1 MASSSTFLNRTCM
14 ILPNESNP
22 TEFAKDQRPYK
33 YDELNVAIEN
43 PVDLESIR
51 VNGFAEVVHLYKKQG
66 LEYYFDLLN
75 GPTYTEMV
83 KEFWMKASVIT
94 RDVYDRK
101 VKEKMKENPEFK
113 ERTPEEMGLRSFIST
128 EIESFVAG
136 FRISIRLSHILEA
149 LKLKRDGVI
158 IKHSDETGP
167 DVDEYLFKPK
177 NNPKDKFE
185 WTNNC
190 KIIYRILIESILS
203 KLGGTDQISSV
214 QKLFTYNVAKG
225 NIVDIGRLIFDHLC
239 LSIISSK
246 AIVRHSRLLS
256 HMFAQSGL
264 LDAITPYLPG
274 LGTFLL
280 SSKVVNSTTLR
291 YLMLVKNNEIV
302 HPTHPVLL
310 RESEKGIGESWL
322 VHVRDSEAKRVI
334 EAHAEF
340 MKKLGADVGDGEPT
354 KLTVRQSRLLEQP
367 LRLEPVKRKAAK
379 SPTVKK
385 AAKVQKTTKT
395 TAPRSS
401 KPRAKKMI
409 LKDLTEEEKEAAVV
423 QAALAKVAEF
433 NRKQD
438 ALKDSYDC
446 GIGEAAFDDMHKKLP
461 KRNDPHNLLEQQT
474 LYGNETGKFSNF
486 LGGSKGSN
494 DYFRRL
500 QLPSEIRVKHAFD
513 KILKGV
519 NSEKV
524 IDLSENQLSSE
535 QFKLILYHPSESQ
548 ANFICND
555 AAQASTSTAP
565 AIQLSFD
572 DDSDKTPSPPPAQSP
587 NHQEIP
593 TTTPQKDEPQNDPQ
607 PNSEIV
613 HHENTQKQPTTPQPE
628 NTQPETTQPEHQI
641 PPENTSSEPDHQ
653 KSPEP
658 DQDQAS
664 ETLHADEHVHEK
676 SPQHVA
682 VDNSCDLPTPIKTHV
697 QHINETMNLEILQR
711 TPPDQS
717 QHLQHLLQDLSM
729 DCIFFPPHL
738 PSRIINEPLDQTQN
752 DITSLLQAV
761 DKNLRRMSSAIPH
774 RSIDTAHIDKEC
786 DLMEK
791 NLVLMIRSVRK
802 AYTTDLSLRNE
813 IARKEEEERRERER
827 LEAEERERKRLEDE
841 RIERERQAAE
851 QARLT
856 EEARRAAD
864 QARLEQLARNAPEY
878 AQHVLENQENFQ
890 RRLDEHSSM
899 LAAIMETLQS
909 INARLPQQPDQP

>member
-1 MASSSTFLNRTCM
+1 M

-75 GPTYTEMV
+75 GPIYTEMV

-158 IKHSDETGP
+158 IKHSDEAGP

-177 NNPKDKFE
+177 TNPKDKFE

-280 SSKVVNSTTLR
+280 SSKIENSTTLR
-291 YLMLVKNNEIV
+291 YLKLVKNNEIV

-367 LRLEPVKRKAAK
+367 LRLEPVKRKAVK

-474 LYGNETGKFSNF
+474 LYGNET
-486 LGGSKGSN
+486 
-494 DYFRRL
+494 
-500 QLPSEIRVKHAFD
+500 
-513 KILKGV
+513 
-519 NSEKV
+519 
-524 IDLSENQLSSE
+524 
-535 QFKLILYHPSESQ
+535 
-548 ANFICND
+548 
-555 AAQASTSTAP
+555 AQASTSTVP
-565 AIQLSFD
+565 AIQLSFN

-593 TTTPQKDEPQNDPQ
+593 TTTPQQDEPENDPQ
-607 PNSEIV
+607 P
-613 HHENTQKQPTTPQPE
+613 KTPHPE
-628 NTQPETTQPEHQI
+628 NTEPETTQPEHQI
-641 PPENTSSEPDHQ
+641 PPKHNPSEHAHQ
-653 KSPEP
+653 SPESN
-658 DQDQAS
+658 QDQAS

-676 SPQHVA
+676 SPQHVV

-851 QARLT
+851 QARLA

>member
-1 MASSSTFLNRTCM
+1 MASSSTFLNRSCL

-101 VKEKMKENPEFK
+101 VKDKIKENPEFK

-136 FRISIRLSHILEA
+136 FKISIRLCHILEA

-158 IKHSDETGP
+158 IKHSVEAGP
-167 DVDEYLFKPK
+167 DVDEFLFKPK
-177 NNPKDKFE
+177 TNPKDKLE

-190 KIIYRILIESILS
+190 KIIYRILIDSVLP

-214 QKLFTYNVAKG
+214 QKLFTFNVAKG

-239 LSIISSK
+239 MSIISNK

-264 LDAITPYLPG
+264 LDAITPYLPS

-280 SSKVVNSTTLR
+280 SSKIVNSTTLR
-291 YLMLVKNNEIV
+291 YLKLVKNNEIV

-340 MKKLGADVGDGEPT
+340 MKKLGADVGDGELT

-367 LRLEPVKRKAAK
+367 LRIEPVKRKAAK
-379 SPTVKK
+379 SPNVKK

-401 KPRAKKMI
+401 KPRAKKVI
-409 LKDLTEEEKEAAVV
+409 LEDLTEEEKEEAVV

-433 NRKQD
+433 NKKQE
-438 ALKDSYDC
+438 ALKDGYDC
-446 GIGEAAFDDMHKKLP
+446 GIDEAAFVDMHKKLP

-486 LGGSKGSN
+486 LGGSKGLR

-500 QLPSEIRVKHAFD
+500 QFPSEIRVKHAFD
-513 KILKGV
+513 KFLKGV

-524 IDLSENQLSSE
+524 IDLSENQPSSE
-535 QFKLILYHPSESQ
+535 QFNLILPNPSESQ

-565 AIQLSFD
+565 AIQLSLD
-572 DDSDKTPSPPPAQSP
+572 DDSDKTPSPPPVQSP

-593 TTTPQKDEPQNDPQ
+593 TTTPQQDESQNDPQ
-607 PNSEIV
+607 SNTEIV
-613 HHENTQKQPTTPQPE
+613 HHVNPQ
-628 NTQPETTQPEHQI
+628 
-641 PPENTSSEPDHQ
+641 
-653 KSPEP
+653 
-658 DQDQAS
+658 
-664 ETLHADEHVHEK
+664 
-676 SPQHVA
+676 
-682 VDNSCDLPTPIKTHV
+682 
-697 QHINETMNLEILQR
+697 
-711 TPPDQS
+711 
-717 QHLQHLLQDLSM
+717 
-729 DCIFFPPHL
+729 
-738 PSRIINEPLDQTQN
+738 
-752 DITSLLQAV
+752 
-761 DKNLRRMSSAIPH
+761 
-774 RSIDTAHIDKEC
+774 
-786 DLMEK
+786 
-791 NLVLMIRSVRK
+791 
-802 AYTTDLSLRNE
+802 
-813 IARKEEEERRERER
+813 
-827 LEAEERERKRLEDE
+827 
-841 RIERERQAAE
+841 E
-851 QARLT
+851 Q
-856 EEARRAAD
+856 
-864 QARLEQLARNAPEY
+864 
-878 AQHVLENQENFQ
+878 
-890 RRLDEHSSM
+890 
-899 LAAIMETLQS
+899 
-909 INARLPQQPDQP
+909 

>member
-1 MASSSTFLNRTCM
+1 MASSSTFLNRSCL

-22 TEFAKDQRPYK
+22 TKFAKDQRPYK

-101 VKEKMKENPEFK
+101 VKDKIKENPEFK

-136 FRISIRLSHILEA
+136 FRISIRLCHILEA

-158 IKHSDETGP
+158 IKHSVEAGP
-167 DVDEYLFKPK
+167 VVDEFLFKPK
-177 NNPKDKFE
+177 TNPKDKLE

-190 KIIYRILIESILS
+190 KIIYRILIDSVLP

-214 QKLFTYNVAKG
+214 QKLFTFNVAKG

-239 LSIISSK
+239 MSIISSK

-280 SSKVVNSTTLR
+280 SSKFVNSTTLR
-291 YLMLVKNNEIV
+291 YLKLVKNNEIV

-367 LRLEPVKRKAAK
+367 LRIEPVKRKAAK

-401 KPRAKKMI
+401 KPRAKKVI
-409 LKDLTEEEKEAAVV
+409 LEDLTEEEKEEAVV

-433 NRKQD
+433 NKKQE
-438 ALKDSYDC
+438 ALKDGYDC
-446 GIGEAAFDDMHKKLP
+446 GIDEAAFVDIHKKLP

-474 LYGNETGKFSNF
+474 LYGNKT
-486 LGGSKGSN
+486 
-494 DYFRRL
+494 
-500 QLPSEIRVKHAFD
+500 
-513 KILKGV
+513 
-519 NSEKV
+519 
-524 IDLSENQLSSE
+524 
-535 QFKLILYHPSESQ
+535 
-548 ANFICND
+548 
-555 AAQASTSTAP
+555 AQASTSTAP
-565 AIQLSFD
+565 AIQLSLD
-572 DDSDKTPSPPPAQSP
+572 DDSDKTPSPPPVQSP

-593 TTTPQKDEPQNDPQ
+593 TTTPQQDESQNDPQ
-607 PNSEIV
+607 SNTEIV
-613 HHENTQKQPTTPQPE
+613 HHVNPQEQSKTPQPE
-628 NTQPETTQPEHQI
+628 NTEPETTQPEHA
-641 PPENTSSEPDHQ
+641 HQ
-653 KSPEP
+653 SPEP
-658 DQDQAS
+658 IQDQAS

-697 QHINETMNLEILQR
+697 QHINETMNLEILQK

-774 RSIDTAHIDKEC
+774 RSVDTAHIDKEC
-786 DLMEK
+786 DLMEQ

-802 AYTTDLSLRNE
+802 AYTTDLCLRNE

-851 QARLT
+851 QARLE

-878 AQHVLENQENFQ
+878 AQHVLENQDNFQ

-909 INARLPQQPDQP
+909 VNARLPQQPDQP

>member
-33 YDELNVAIEN
+33 YDEINVAIES

-51 VNGFAEVVHLYKKQG
+51 VNGFADVVNLYKKQG

-75 GPTYTEMV
+75 GPTYTELV

-94 RDVYDRK
+94 RDVYDKK
-101 VKEKMKENPEFK
+101 VREMMEKHPEWK
-113 ERTPEEMGLRSFIST
+113 ERTPEEMGLRSFYST

-136 FRISIRLSHILEA
+136 FRISIRLCHILEA

-158 IKHSDETGP
+158 IRQSDEVGP
-167 DVDEYLFKPK
+167 DVEEYLFKPK
-177 NNPKDKFE
+177 TDPKDKFE

-190 KIIYRILIESILS
+190 KIIYRILIDSVLP

-225 NIVDIGRLIFDHLC
+225 NIVDIGRLIFDNLC
-239 LSIISSK
+239 ISIVSSK

-256 HMFAQSGL
+256 HMFAQCGL
-264 LDAITPYLPG
+264 LDAVTPYLPG

-280 SSKVVNSTTLR
+280 GSKIVNSTSLR
-291 YLMLVKNNEIV
+291 YLRLVKNNEII
-302 HPTHPVLL
+302 HPTHPLLL
-310 RESEKGIGESWL
+310 RNSEKGIGESWL

-334 EAHAEF
+334 EAHADF
-340 MKKLGADVGDGEPT
+340 MKKLGADIGDGQPT
-354 KLTVRQSRLLEQP
+354 RLTVRQSRLLEQP
-367 LRLEPVKRKAAK
+367 LKLAPVKRKAAK
-379 SPTVKK
+379 SPAGRK
-385 AAKVQKTTKT
+385 AAKAPKT
-395 TAPRSS
+395 TAPRTSR
-401 KPRAKKMI
+401 KPKVKK
-409 LKDLTEEEKEAAVV
+409 LLLDLTEEEKEEAKI
-423 QAALAKVAEF
+423 QEALVKVAEL
-433 NRKQD
+433 NKKEE

-446 GIGEAAFDDMHKKLP
+446 GIEASAFDNMHKKLP
-461 KRNDPHNLLEQQT
+461 QRDDPHNPLEQQT
-474 LYGNETGKFSNF
+474 LYGPAFGKYSNF
-486 LGGSKGSN
+486 IGGSSAFR

-500 QLPSEIRVKHAFD
+500 QFPSKISVKHAFD

-524 IDLSENQLSSE
+524 NDISENQPPSE
-535 QFKLILYHPSESQ
+535 QFNPILSYPSESQ
-548 ANFICND
+548 INSIYY
-555 AAQASTSTAP
+555 AAEHASTSSA
-565 AIQLSFD
+565 QVMLD
-572 DDSDKTPSPPPAQSP
+572 EDSDKTPSPPPQITIT
-587 NHQEIP
+587 HKEIP
-593 TTTPQKDEPQNDPQ
+593 TKTTPKKTEPQNDPQ
-607 PNSEIV
+607 PSSEKV
-613 HHENTQKQPTTPQPE
+613 QPENTQEKTTTPPPEHEPENQPQPE
-628 NTQPETTQPEHQI
+628 NTEPETTQSEPEQQK
-641 PPENTSSEPDHQ
+641 SSEPDHG
-653 KSPEP
+653 
-658 DQDQAS
+658 QAS
-664 ETLHADEHVHEK
+664 ETHHADEHGHEK

-682 VDNSCDLPTPIKTHV
+682 MDNSFELPTPIKAHV
-697 QHINETMNLEILQR
+697 QQINESMNLEVLQR
-711 TPPDQS
+711 TPPNQS

-738 PSRIINEPLDQTQN
+738 PSRILNEPLDQTQ
-752 DITSLLQAV
+752 DGITSLLQAV
-761 DKNLRRMSSAIPH
+761 DKNLRRMSSAIPT
-774 RSIDTAHIDKEC
+774 RSINSAHIDKEC
-786 DLMEK
+786 DLMEEH
-791 NLVLMIRSVRK
+791 LVLMIRAARK
-802 AYTTDLSLRNE
+802 AYTTDLELRNE

-851 QARLT
+851 QARLA
-856 EEARRAAD
+856 EEARRAAE

-899 LAAIMETLQS
+899 LAAIMTTLQS

>member
-14 ILPNESNP
+14 TLPNESNP

-177 NNPKDKFE
+177 TNPKDKFE

-190 KIIYRILIESILS
+190 KIIYRILIESILP

-280 SSKVVNSTTLR
+280 SSKIVNSTTLR
-291 YLMLVKNNEIV
+291 YLKLVKNNEIV

-395 TAPRSS
+395 TTPRSS

-486 LGGSKGSN
+486 LGGSKGSS

-500 QLPSEIRVKHAFD
+500 QFPSEIRVKHAFD

-524 IDLSENQLSSE
+524 IDLSENQLSSK

-593 TTTPQKDEPQNDPQ
+593 TTTPQQDEPQNDPQ

-628 NTQPETTQPEHQI
+628 NTEPETTQPEHQI

-791 NLVLMIRSVRK
+791 DLVLMIRSVRK

-813 IARKEEEERRERER
+813 LARKEEEERRERER

-851 QARLT
+851 QARLA

-890 RRLDEHSSM
+890 RMLDEHSSM

>member
-1 MASSSTFLNRTCM
+1 MASSSSFLNRTCM

-22 TEFAKDQRPYK
+22 TKFAKDQRPYK

-66 LEYYFDLLN
+66 LEYYFNLLN

-94 RDVYDRK
+94 RDVYKKK
-101 VKEKMKENPEFK
+101 VREKMEENPEFK
-113 ERTPEEMGLRSFIST
+113 DRTPEEMGLRSFVST

-136 FRISIRLSHILEA
+136 FRISIRLCHILEA

-158 IKHSDETGP
+158 IKHTDEAGP

-177 NNPKDKFE
+177 ANPKDKFE

-190 KIIYRILIESILS
+190 KIIYRILIDSVLP

-214 QKLFTYNVAKG
+214 QKLFTFNVAKG

-256 HMFAQSGL
+256 HMFAQCGL

-280 SSKVVNSTTLR
+280 SSKIVNSTTLR
-291 YLMLVKNNEIV
+291 YLKLVKNNDIV

-310 RESEKGIGESWL
+310 RESEKGIGECWL

-367 LRLEPVKRKAAK
+367 LRIEPVKRKAAK

-385 AAKVQKTTKT
+385 AAKIPKT

-401 KPRAKKMI
+401 KPRAKKVI
-409 LKDLTEEEKEAAVV
+409 LEDLTEEEKEEAVV

-433 NRKQD
+433 NKKQE
-438 ALKDSYDC
+438 ALKDGYDC
-446 GIGEAAFDDMHKKLP
+446 GIEESAFVDMHKKLP

-486 LGGSKGSN
+486 LGGGKGSS

-500 QLPSEIRVKHAFD
+500 QFPSEIRVKHAFD

-524 IDLSENQLSSE
+524 IDLSENQPSSE
-535 QFKLILYHPSESQ
+535 QFNLILSNPSESQ

-555 AAQASTSTAP
+555 AAQASTSTAH
-565 AIQLSFD
+565 AIQLSID
-572 DDSDKTPSPPPAQSP
+572 EDSDKTPSPPPENPPTIKKFLPQ
-587 NHQEIP
+587 QE
-593 TTTPQKDEPQNDPQ
+593 EPQNDPQ

-613 HHENTQKQPTTPQPE
+613 HSVNTQEQPKTPQPE
-628 NTQPETTQPEHQI
+628 NTEPETTQPENQI
-641 PPENTSSEPDHQ
+641 PPEHDHQ

-658 DQDQAS
+658 DQDQVS

-676 SPQHVA
+676 SPHHVA
-682 VDNSCDLPTPIKTHV
+682 VDNSCDLSTTIKKHV
-697 QHINETMNLEILQR
+697 QHINETLNLEILPK

-717 QHLQHLLQDLSM
+717 QHLKHLMQDLSM

-738 PSRIINEPLDQTQN
+738 PSRIINEPLDQTQD

-761 DKNLRRMSSAIPH
+761 DKNLRRMFSAIPH

-786 DLMEK
+786 DLMEQ

-813 IARKEEEERRERER
+813 ISRKEEEERRERER

-851 QARLT
+851 QARLA
-856 EEARRAAD
+856 EEARRAAE
-864 QARLEQLARNAPEY
+864 QARLEQIARNAPEY
-878 AQHVLENQENFQ
+878 AQHIRENQDNFQ

-899 LAAIMETLQS
+899 LAAIMTTLQS

>member
-1 MASSSTFLNRTCM
+1 MASSSSFLNRTCM

-22 TEFAKDQRPYK
+22 TEFAKNQRPYK

-51 VNGFAEVVHLYKKQG
+51 VNGFGEVVHLYKKQG

-75 GPTYTEMV
+75 GPTYIEMV

-94 RDVYDRK
+94 RDVYNKK
-101 VKEKMKENPEFK
+101 VREKIEENPEFK

-136 FRISIRLSHILEA
+136 FRISIRLCHILEA

-158 IKHSDETGP
+158 IKHSDEAGP

-177 NNPKDKFE
+177 ANPKDKFE

-190 KIIYRILIESILS
+190 KIIYRILIDSVLP

-214 QKLFTYNVAKG
+214 QKLFTFNVAKG

-256 HMFAQSGL
+256 HMFVQSGL

-280 SSKVVNSTTLR
+280 SSKIVNSTTLR
-291 YLMLVKNNEIV
+291 YLKLVKNNEIV

-310 RESEKGIGESWL
+310 RESEEGIGECWL

-379 SPTVKK
+379 SPVVKK
-385 AAKVQKTTKT
+385 AAKIQKTTKT

-401 KPRAKKMI
+401 KPRAKKVI
-409 LKDLTEEEKEAAVV
+409 LEDITEEEKEEAVV

-433 NRKQD
+433 NKKQE
-438 ALKDSYDC
+438 ALKDGYDC
-446 GIGEAAFDDMHKKLP
+446 GIDETAFDYMHKKLP

-474 LYGNETGKFSNF
+474 LYGNET
-486 LGGSKGSN
+486 
-494 DYFRRL
+494 
-500 QLPSEIRVKHAFD
+500 
-513 KILKGV
+513 
-519 NSEKV
+519 
-524 IDLSENQLSSE
+524 
-535 QFKLILYHPSESQ
+535 
-548 ANFICND
+548 
-555 AAQASTSTAP
+555 AQASTSTVP
-565 AIQLSFD
+565 TIQLSPD
-572 DDSDKTPSPPPAQSP
+572 EDSDKTSSPPPQISP

-593 TTTPQKDEPQNDPQ
+593 TITPQPEQPENNPQ

-613 HHENTQKQPTTPQPE
+613 QPVNTQEQPTTPQPE
-628 NTQPETTQPEHQI
+628 NTEPKTTQPENEI
-641 PPENTSSEPDHQ
+641 PPENTPSEPDHQ

-658 DQDQAS
+658 DQDQVS
-664 ETLHADEHVHEK
+664 ETLHSDEHVHEK
-676 SPQHVA
+676 SPHHVD
-682 VDNSCDLPTPIKTHV
+682 VNNSCVLSTPIKHHF
-697 QHINETMNLEILQR
+697 QQINETLNLEILPK

-717 QHLQHLLQDLSM
+717 QHLKHLMQDLSM

-738 PSRIINEPLDQTQN
+738 PSRIANEPLDQTQD
-752 DITSLLQAV
+752 DITSLLKAV

-774 RSIDTAHIDKEC
+774 RSIDTTHIDKEC
-786 DLMEK
+786 DLMEQ
-791 NLVLMIRSVRK
+791 NLVLMLRSVRK
-802 AYTTDLSLRNE
+802 AYTTDLNLRNE

-851 QARLT
+851 QTRLA
-856 EEARRAAD
+856 EEARRAAE
-864 QARLEQLARNAPEY
+864 QARLEQIARNAPEY
-878 AQHVLENQENFQ
+878 AQHIRENQDNFQ

-899 LAAIMETLQS
+899 LAAIMTTLQS

>member
-1 MASSSTFLNRTCM
+1 MASSSSFLNRTCM

-22 TEFAKDQRPYK
+22 TEFTKDQRPYK

-94 RDVYDRK
+94 RDVYNKK
-101 VKEKMKENPEFK
+101 VREKMEENPEFK
-113 ERTPEEMGLRSFIST
+113 DRTPEEMGLRSFIST

-136 FRISIRLSHILEA
+136 FRISIRLCHILEA

-158 IKHSDETGP
+158 IKHTDEAGP

-177 NNPKDKFE
+177 TNPKDKFE

-190 KIIYRILIESILS
+190 KIIYRILIDSVLP

-256 HMFAQSGL
+256 HMFAQCGL

-280 SSKVVNSTTLR
+280 SSKIVNSTTLR
-291 YLMLVKNNEIV
+291 YLRLVKNNEIV

-310 RESEKGIGESWL
+310 RESEKGIGECWL

-334 EAHAEF
+334 EAHVEF

-367 LRLEPVKRKAAK
+367 LRIEPVKRKAAK

-385 AAKVQKTTKT
+385 AAKIPKTTKT

-401 KPRAKKMI
+401 KPRAKKVI
-409 LKDLTEEEKEAAVV
+409 LEDLTEEEKEEAVV
-423 QAALAKVAEF
+423 QAALTKVAEF
-433 NRKQD
+433 NKKQE
-438 ALKDSYDC
+438 ALKDGYDC
-446 GIGEAAFDDMHKKLP
+446 GIEESAFDDMHKKFP

-474 LYGNETGKFSNF
+474 LYGNET
-486 LGGSKGSN
+486 
-494 DYFRRL
+494 
-500 QLPSEIRVKHAFD
+500 
-513 KILKGV
+513 
-519 NSEKV
+519 
-524 IDLSENQLSSE
+524 
-535 QFKLILYHPSESQ
+535 
-548 ANFICND
+548 
-555 AAQASTSTAP
+555 AQASTSTAP
-565 AIQLSFD
+565 AIQLSID
-572 DDSDKTPSPPPAQSP
+572 EDSDKTPSPPPEKSP
-587 NHQEIP
+587 NHQEIL
-593 TTTPQKDEPQNDPQ
+593 TTTPQQEEPQNDPQ

-613 HHENTQKQPTTPQPE
+613 HSVNTQEQPKTPQPE
-628 NTQPETTQPEHQI
+628 NTEPETTQPENEI
-641 PPENTSSEPDHQ
+641 LPEHNPSEHNHQ

-658 DQDQAS
+658 DQDQVS
-664 ETLHADEHVHEK
+664 ENLHADEHVHEK
-676 SPQHVA
+676 SPHHVA
-682 VDNSCDLPTPIKTHV
+682 VDNSCDLSTPIKKHV
-697 QHINETMNLEILQR
+697 QHINETLNLEILPK

-717 QHLQHLLQDLSM
+717 QHLKHLMQDLSM

-738 PSRIINEPLDQTQN
+738 PSRIINEPLDQTQD

-786 DLMEK
+786 DLMEQ

-802 AYTTDLSLRNE
+802 AYSTDLSLRNE

-851 QARLT
+851 QARLA
-856 EEARRAAD
+856 EEARRAAE
-864 QARLEQLARNAPEY
+864 QARLEQIARNAPEY
-878 AQHVLENQENFQ
+878 AQHIRENQDDFQ

>member
-14 ILPNESNP
+14 ILPNESNT

-158 IKHSDETGP
+158 IKHSDEAGP

-177 NNPKDKFE
+177 TNPKDKFE

-190 KIIYRILIESILS
+190 KIIYMILIESILS

-280 SSKVVNSTTLR
+280 SSKIVNSTTLR
-291 YLMLVKNNEIV
+291 YLKLVKNNEIV

-379 SPTVKK
+379 SPTMKK

-409 LKDLTEEEKEAAVV
+409 LKDLTEEEKEEAVV

-461 KRNDPHNLLEQQT
+461 KRNDHHNLLEQQT

-486 LGGSKGSN
+486 LGGNKGLR

-500 QLPSEIRVKHAFD
+500 QFPSEIRVKHAFD

-524 IDLSENQLSSE
+524 IDFSENQLSSE
-535 QFKLILYHPSESQ
+535 QFNLILSHPSESQ
-548 ANFICND
+548 ANSICND

-565 AIQLSFD
+565 AIQLSID

-593 TTTPQKDEPQNDPQ
+593 TTTPQQDEPENDPQ
-607 PNSEIV
+607 P
-613 HHENTQKQPTTPQPE
+613 KTPHPE
-628 NTQPETTQPEHQI
+628 NTEPETTQPEHQI
-641 PPENTSSEPDHQ
+641 PPEHNPSEHAHQ
-653 KSPEP
+653 SPESN
-658 DQDQAS
+658 QDQAS

-774 RSIDTAHIDKEC
+774 RSIDTAHINKEC

-851 QARLT
+851 QARLA

-864 QARLEQLARNAPEY
+864 QARLEELARNAPEY
-878 AQHVLENQENFQ
+878 AQHVLENQENFKEGLMSI
-890 RRLDEHSSM
+890 RLCWLLLWKLFKVSM
-899 LAAIMETLQS
+899 QDYLSNL
-909 INARLPQQPDQP
+909 INLNP